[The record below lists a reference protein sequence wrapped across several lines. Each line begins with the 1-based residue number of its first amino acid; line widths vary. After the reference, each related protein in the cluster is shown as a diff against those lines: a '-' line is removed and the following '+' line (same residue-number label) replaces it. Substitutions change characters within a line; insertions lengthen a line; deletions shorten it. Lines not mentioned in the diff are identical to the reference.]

1 MKVTHIYKTRTKKVQ
16 TPTKAKQEIQ
26 EVNLY
31 LIYVQLL
38 HQHSHD
44 LNSKKTCLM
53 QMLETTVY
61 INISVSLQLWL
72 SMLGFPS
79 AVQGF
84 IILNF
89 I

>member
-1 MKVTHIYKTRTKKVQ
+1 MKVTHIYKTKTKKAQ

-53 QMLETTVY
+53 
-61 INISVSLQLWL
+61 
-72 SMLGFPS
+72 
-79 AVQGF
+79 
-84 IILNF
+84 
-89 I
+89 

>member
-1 MKVTHIYKTRTKKVQ
+1 
-16 TPTKAKQEIQ
+16 
-26 EVNLY
+26 
-31 LIYVQLL
+31 
-38 HQHSHD
+38 
-44 LNSKKTCLM
+44 
-53 QMLETTVY
+53 MLETTVY

-72 SMLGFPS
+72 SMLGFPN